1 MNSSYDAFYLDNFI
15 ENYAVLKGK
24 AVLYLRSTGWNAS
37 SDVDAI
43 NASQE
48 LYRDILPT
56 DLWTLLKNSEHVFAE
71 VDDFDDML
79 NFLESNLP
87 SSQASTTTPENYIFY
102 SLANSDGQI
111 VATNE

>member
-1 MNSSYDAFYLDNFI
+1 MNSSYDAFYFDNFI

-24 AVLYLRSTGWNAS
+24 AILYLRSTGWNAS

-48 LYRDILPT
+48 IYKDILPD
-56 DLWTLLKNSEHVFAE
+56 DLWNLLKNSEHVFAE

-87 SSQASTTTPENYIFY
+87 DSQESVTTPENYIFY
-102 SLANSDGQI
+102 SLANSIGQI
-111 VATNE
+111 VMTNE

>member
-24 AVLYLRSTGWNAS
+24 AVVYLRSTGWNAS

-48 LYRDILPT
+48 LYKDILPP

-102 SLANSDGQI
+102 SIANSDGQI